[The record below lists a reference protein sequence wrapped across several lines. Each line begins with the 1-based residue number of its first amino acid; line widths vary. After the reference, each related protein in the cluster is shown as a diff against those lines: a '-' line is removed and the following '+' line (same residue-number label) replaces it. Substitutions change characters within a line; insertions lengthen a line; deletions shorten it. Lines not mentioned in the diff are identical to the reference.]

1 MDDRPL
7 LECRIVSSLE
17 KVFCTD
23 ELAAPDL
30 GHIAGV
36 RGETVNFQI
45 AFKCD
50 KVRVYITKCV
60 IDAPAGTDV
69 KTFNE
74 RLVPCRYPA
83 NPDDPNVIT
92 TDPGLFPAPLTEI
105 DPTLASVRAKWN
117 ALWAQLTPGAACRA
131 GEYPLKIH
139 LFWKP
144 YVPCSLQTPAPEYE
158 EVLELPFAVHDAE
171 LAPAKFICTQWFHA
185 DCLAS
190 FYHVEPWSERHW
202 EIVENYLRDMTA
214 HNINMLYTPLWSAPL
229 DTAIGGERPTC
240 QLLIIRRNAAG
251 NYEFDFSRLRRWFAL
266 GLDCGFK
273 YFEFAHAFTQWG
285 ARATPKVV
293 AEVDGV
299 EKRIFGWNV
308 PADSPEYERFLAALM
323 PELIK
328 LLKELGIDRVCRFH
342 VSDEPNAEQF
352 DAYMKA
358 AKLLEKFTSGFV
370 KMDALSNVE
379 FYRNGATKCPIPK
392 TNDLAEFMAEDIRER
407 WVYYCGNCADGVP
420 NRSFGIPSY
429 RNRALGVL
437 LYALGIDGFLHWGY
451 NFYYTQLSR
460 RTDIDPWI
468 VTDAGGGFLGA
479 DSFLVFPGEDGKP
492 VTSLHYEVFN
502 EALQDLRLLQTLE
515 KKIGRDEVMKIVN
528 AGLTRP
534 LAMTDY
540 PHSAQWLLDLHER
553 ILAAFAA
560 E

>member
-1 MDDRPL
+1 MDDRPEL
-7 LECRIVSSLE
+7 KCKIVSSLE
-17 KVFCTD
+17 KVLCTG
-23 ELAAPDL
+23 ELDAPEL

-45 AFKCD
+45 AYRCD
-50 KVRVYITKCV
+50 SVRVFITGCE
-60 IDAPAGTDV
+60 IDAPEGTET
-69 KTFNE
+69 KSFNE
-74 RLVPCRYPA
+74 PLVPCRLPA
-83 NPDDPNVIT
+83 NVDDPLVIT
-92 TDPGLFPAPLTEI
+92 TDPGMFPAPLTPI
-105 DPTLASVRAKWN
+105 DPALSSVRGKWN
-117 ALWAQLTPGAACRA
+117 ALWIAVTPGKTCVS
-131 GEYPLKIH
+131 GKYTLKIR
-139 LFWKP
+139 LRWKHH
-144 YVPCSLQTPAPEYE
+144 VPCSIQTPAPEYE
-158 EVLELPFAVHDAE
+158 EVLGLPFTIHDAD
-171 LAPAKFICTQWFHA
+171 LAPAKLICTQWFHS

-190 FYHVEPWSERHW
+190 YYHVAAWSEEHW
-202 EIVENYLRDMTA
+202 RILENYMRDMTR

-229 DTAIGGERPTC
+229 DTAIGGERPTA
-240 QLLIIRRNAAG
+240 QLLIVRRTAAG
-251 NYEFDFSRLRRWFAL
+251 EYEFDFSRLRRWFEL

-293 AEVDGV
+293 AEVGGV
-299 EKRIFGWNV
+299 EKRIFGWDV
-308 PADSPEYERFLAALM
+308 PADSPEYERFLASLM

-328 LLKELGIDRVCRFH
+328 LLKELGIDKVCRFH
-342 VSDEPNAEQF
+342 VSDEPGAEQF

-358 AKLLEKFTSGFV
+358 AKLLEKYTPTFV
-370 KMDALSNVE
+370 KMDALSHVE
-379 FYRNGATKCPIPK
+379 YFRAGATRCPIPT
-392 TNDLAEFMAEDIRER
+392 TNKLADFMAEDIRER

-460 RTDIDPWI
+460 RTDIDPWV

-528 AGLTRP
+528 AGLERP

-553 ILAAFAA
+553 VLERF
-560 E
+560 

>member
-1 MDDRPL
+1 MDDRPEL
-7 LECRIVSSLE
+7 KCKIISSLE

-23 ELAAPDL
+23 GLDAPELKQ
-30 GHIAGV
+30 IAGV

-45 AFKCD
+45 AYRCD
-50 KVRVYITKCV
+50 SVRVFITGCD
-60 IDAPAGTDV
+60 IDAPEGAET
-69 KTFNE
+69 KAFNE
-74 RLVPCRYPA
+74 PLVPCRLPA
-83 NPDDPNVIT
+83 NIDDPLVIT
-92 TDPGLFPAPLTEI
+92 TDPGMFPAPLTPI
-105 DPTLASVRAKWN
+105 DPTLSSVRGKWN
-117 ALWAQLTPGAACRA
+117 ALWVSVTPGAACAA
-131 GEYPLKIH
+131 GTYPLKIR
-139 LFWKP
+139 LRWKHH
-144 YVPCSLQTPAPEYE
+144 VPCSIQTPAPEYE
-158 EVLELPFAVHDAE
+158 ELLELPFTVHDAE
-171 LAPAKFICTQWFHA
+171 LAPAKLICTQWFHS

-190 FYHVEPWSERHW
+190 FYRVEPWSERHW
-202 EIVENYLRDMTA
+202 EIVGNYMRDMTR

-229 DTAIGGERPTC
+229 DTAIGGERPTA
-240 QLLIIRRNAAG
+240 QLLIVRRDANG
-251 NYEFDFSRLRRWFAL
+251 KYEFDFSRLRRWFSL

-293 AEVDGV
+293 AEVGGV
-299 EKRIFGWNV
+299 EKRIFGWDV
-308 PADSPEYERFLAALM
+308 PADSPEYERFLASLM

-328 LLKELGIDRVCRFH
+328 LLKELGIEKICRFH

-358 AKLLEKFTSGFV
+358 AKLLEKYTPTFV
-370 KMDALSNVE
+370 KMDALSHVE
-379 FYRNGATKCPIPK
+379 YFRAGATRCPIPT
-392 TNDLAEFMAEDIRER
+392 TNHLAEFMAEDIPER

-460 RTDIDPWI
+460 RTDIDPWV

-479 DSFLVFPGEDGKP
+479 DSFLVFPGADGKP

-528 AGLTRP
+528 AGVERP

-540 PHSAQWLLDLHER
+540 PHSAEWLLDLHER
-553 ILAAFAA
+553 VLERF
-560 E
+560 

>member
-1 MDDRPL
+1 MEKPDL
-7 LECRIVSSLE
+7 KLKLVSSLE
-17 KVFCTD
+17 KVFCTG
-23 ELAAPDL
+23 ELAAPEL
-30 GHIAGV
+30 KHIAGV
-36 RGETVNFQI
+36 RGEVVNFQI
-45 AFKCD
+45 AFRCD
-50 KVRVYITKCV
+50 TVRVYITGCDV
-60 IDAPAGTDV
+60 EAPAGVCV
-69 KTFNE
+69 KAFNE
-74 RLVPCRYPA
+74 PLVPCRYPA
-83 NPDDPNVIT
+83 NPDDPDVIT
-92 TDPGLFPAPLTEI
+92 TDPGMFPAPLTKI

-117 ALWAQLTPGAACRA
+117 AVWVSVAPGKSCAA
-131 GEYPLKIH
+131 GKYTLKIH
-139 LFWKP
+139 LHWKP

-158 EVLELPFAVHDAE
+158 EVLELPFAVADAE
-171 LAPAKFICTQWFHA
+171 LAPAKLICTQWFHS

-190 FYHVEPWSERHW
+190 YYRVEPWSERHW
-202 EIVENYLRDMTA
+202 QILENYMRDMTA

-240 QLLIIRRNAAG
+240 QLLIIRKNG
-251 NYEFDFSRLRRWFAL
+251 EKYEFDFSRLRRWFAL

-285 ARATPKVV
+285 AKATPKVV
-293 AEVDGV
+293 AEVGGV
-299 EKRIFGWNV
+299 EKRIFGWDV
-308 PADSPEYERFLAALM
+308 PADSPEYERFLASLM
-323 PELIK
+323 PELIS
-328 LLKELGIDRVCRFH
+328 LIEELGIGKMCRFH
-342 VSDEPNAEQF
+342 VSDEPHDDQL

-358 AKLLEKFTSGFV
+358 AKLLEKFTPGFV

-379 FYRNGATKCPIPK
+379 LYRNGATKCPIPL
-392 TNDLAEFMAEDIRER
+392 TNKLAAFMAEDIPER

-460 RTDIDPWI
+460 RTDIDPWV

-479 DSFLVFPGEDGKP
+479 DSFLVFPGADGKP

-528 AGLTRP
+528 AGLERP

-540 PHSAQWLLDLHER
+540 PHSADWLLDLHAR
-553 ILAAFAA
+553 ILTAFK
-560 E
+560 